1 LLFQPFAA
9 LAEPMPPA
17 KQAGLLRLAVQ
28 EYGEGV
34 GSDGRVAA
42 PAEIAIAEEILEV
55 VGASAPSP
63 ELARIAEL
71 VAERASADAV
81 AEAFGAWM
89 TVHGADIQPPL
100 PAILPSVAAGQRL
113 FERYC
118 TACHGSAAD
127 GRGELAG
134 LIGGSPPANFTD
146 PGFMSGETPGEF
158 FQAISFGVP
167 GTAMPQWEAVLGDA
181 ERWDLI
187 AYLWTVRGGKPFPS
201 TLAECQQCH
210 GPGASATD
218 LTVAGALI
226 SLSDAEIERRLAERS
241 DHAKLSGRST
251 AEAVTIAR
259 WLGFAADAEVAN
271 AAAPQLDV
279 RHVARAL
286 DLIASEYRTAVSGR
300 AVIDAV
306 DYAEAQL
313 FLGRLTVDLN
323 SLVSMGRISS
333 DPRFA
338 AEIARIQKAM
348 LEKADPADVER
359 AVAALSSLLLPQL
372 GLEQAEQAEVAAVLA
387 LVDRA
392 EQEAADSPRAAA
404 ERLLEGYMA
413 FEPVE
418 RRIAALDPELAA
430 RLEGAFTRARAE
442 LLANRSAEAE
452 FAVLRE
458 GLARTGE
465 RFAAPASGYADFV
478 TSFLIMLR
486 EGLEA
491 ILVISALIAYVTR
504 AGHEKARAWLY
515 WGAVVGIGASL
526 ATAVALEMV
535 IGGLGLGKE
544 VLEGA
549 TMLVAAVVL
558 FSVSYWLISRVEA
571 RHWQEYIQGRL
582 NRALGTGSSV
592 ALAGASFLA
601 VYREGFET
609 ALFYRALSLNA
620 ASMSAVAAGFVLG
633 CVALFALFVGI
644 TRYSVRI
651 PIRPF
656 FTGTG
661 ILLYVLAFRFL
672 GAGIAELQSAG
683 TLPLTP
689 VGWWPDLPLLD
700 MAGNLETALAQLAMV
715 VAAVAAAVVIATA
728 SRVRS
733 A

>member
-1 LLFQPFAA
+1 
-9 LAEPMPPA
+9 MPAA

-42 PAEIAIAEEILEV
+42 PAEIAIAEEILKV

-63 ELARIAEL
+63 ELARIAEM
-71 VAERASADAV
+71 VAARASPDAV
-81 AEAFGAWM
+81 AQAFGAWM
-89 TVHGADIQPPL
+89 TVHGAGIQPPL
-100 PAILPSVAAGQRL
+100 PAVLPSVATGQRL

-118 TACHGSAAD
+118 TACHGAAAD
-127 GRGELAG
+127 GRGQLAEL
-134 LIGGSPPANFTD
+134 IEGSPPANFTD
-146 PGFMSGETPGEF
+146 SGFMSGETPAEF

-167 GTAMPQWEAVLGDA
+167 GTAMPQWEAVLGEA

-187 AYLWTVRGGKPFPS
+187 AYLWTVRGGKPLPS
-201 TLAECQQCH
+201 TLDECRQCH

-218 LTVAGALI
+218 LTGPGALI
-226 SLSDAEIERRLAERS
+226 SLSDVEIERRLAERS
-241 DHAKLSGRST
+241 DHSKLSGRS
-251 AEAVTIAR
+251 AGQAVTIAR
-259 WLGFAADAEVAN
+259 WLGFAADAEIAS

-286 DLIASEYRTAVSGR
+286 DLITSEYRTAVSGR
-300 AVIDAV
+300 AVVNAV
-306 DYAEAQL
+306 DYAEVQL

-323 SLVSMGRISS
+323 SLVALGRVSP
-333 DPRFA
+333 DPRFSA
-338 AEIARIQKAM
+338 GITQIQKAI
-348 LEKADPADVER
+348 LEKAEPADVDR
-359 AVAALSSLLLPQL
+359 AVAALSSSLLPQL
-372 GLEQAEQAEVAAVLA
+372 GLEQAEQAEVTAVLA

-392 EQEAADSPRAAA
+392 EQEAAESPQAAA
-404 ERLLEGYMA
+404 ERLLEAYMA

-418 RRIAALDPELAA
+418 RRIAALDPDLAA
-430 RLEGAFTRARAE
+430 RLESAFTRARAE
-442 LLANRSAEAE
+442 LLANRSAQAE
-452 FAVLRE
+452 FAVMRE
-458 GLARTGE
+458 GLAKTGE
-465 RFAAPASGYADFV
+465 RITAPASGYADFV
-478 TSFLIMLR
+478 TSLLIILR

-491 ILVISALIAYVTR
+491 ILVISALVAYVTR
-504 AGHEKARAWLY
+504 AGQQQARAWLY

-526 ATAVALEMV
+526 ATAVAIEMV
-535 IGGLGLGKE
+535 IGRLGLGKE

-582 NRALGTGSSV
+582 NRALGTGSSL

-609 ALFYRALSLNA
+609 ALFYRALSVNA
-620 ASMSAVAAGFVLG
+620 ASMSAVAAGFILG
-633 CVALFALFVGI
+633 CVALSALFVGI

-661 ILLYVLAFRFL
+661 LLLYVLAFRFL
-672 GAGIAELQSAG
+672 GAGIAELQAAG

-689 VGWWPDLPLLD
+689 VRWWPDLPLLD
-700 MAGNLETALAQLAMV
+700 MAGNLETALAQLAMIAA
-715 VAAVAAAVVIATA
+715 AAVAAVVMIGRAP
-728 SRVRS
+728 RPRS